1 MYRDKSVYNIKRIV
15 LNMALTTTTRKK
27 IGKRSTSTSSQP
39 SNEIKPTN
47 ENEALNLVV
56 PSVFYSDDDTVRV
69 DEIDLF
75 RLKTVDNEDSSIN
88 AYIAQLEEDGLLAR
102 FPSHDFGDWL
112 EEEDN
117 SSNRNLPQDSDDDD
131 TERFVV
137 DEIDLFRLKTID
149 NEDSSINAY
158 IAQLEDDG
166 LLAQVPSHDFGD
178 GLEDN
183 SSNSNLQQGPQNP
196 VERTKKRK
204 RSSRQGLQNPVASRK
219 KPKKSSHSQSSNQSL
234 PNDLLFEFDR
244 HIILPPPLPPSLQE
258 YGQSDQYED
267 YNDDRE
273 NDSEANLQ
281 QIEDDLTEAESLPD
295 HIQFQLN
302 EKVHENAGE
311 TQLQIS
317 EFIQI
322 MRKIMMFIILLLIED
337 ELRQYGSD

>member
-1 MYRDKSVYNIKRIV
+1 
-15 LNMALTTTTRKK
+15 
-27 IGKRSTSTSSQP
+27 
-39 SNEIKPTN
+39 
-47 ENEALNLVV
+47 
-56 PSVFYSDDDTVRV
+56 
-69 DEIDLF
+69 
-75 RLKTVDNEDSSIN
+75 
-88 AYIAQLEEDGLLAR
+88 
-102 FPSHDFGDWL
+102 
-112 EEEDN
+112 
-117 SSNRNLPQDSDDDD
+117 
-131 TERFVV
+131 
-137 DEIDLFRLKTID
+137 
-149 NEDSSINAY
+149 
-158 IAQLEDDG
+158 
-166 LLAQVPSHDFGD
+166 
-178 GLEDN
+178 
-183 SSNSNLQQGPQNP
+183 
-196 VERTKKRK
+196 
-204 RSSRQGLQNPVASRK
+204 VASRK